1 MIVDRL
7 EIVITKL
14 SYKLFSF
21 VPASWLLT
29 IIAGLI
35 VAIFLLIFALVF
47 EGIATYVER
56 KVAGD
61 IQVRYGPNRVGPYGF
76 LQWVADGLKLF
87 FKEDLIPASAD
98 SILFRIAP
106 YVVFTGSFVCFAVLP
121 FSEGWLASRINVGVL
136 FIIAMTSLV
145 VTGIAMA
152 GWGQGNKWGLLGG
165 MRSVAQLV
173 SYEVTVGLS
182 LIVPVLTIGSLD
194 LQTAVLN
201 QGKGWGILGWNI
213 FHDPF
218 TFIAFFIYFTAAIA
232 ECNRTPFDLPEG
244 ESELVA
250 GYFTE
255 YSGFR
260 FAFFFMAEYG
270 DIFVVSALA
279 TTLFLGG
286 WHVPIIEPYINIPF
300 LRNLLQA
307 SVFVGKV
314 FVLVLIMMW
323 VRWTYPRLRIDQ
335 LMALNWKRLIPAALI
350 MIFGIAGWNL
360 LFDGKG
366 IFELIGII

>member
-1 MIVDRL
+1 MIVDRIEVL
-7 EIVITKL
+7 IAKL
-14 SYKLFSF
+14 SYKLFSA
-21 VPASWLLT
+21 VPSAWFQTFL
-29 IIAGLI
+29 AGII
-35 VAIFLLIFALVF
+35 VAVFLLVFALVF

-76 LQWVADGLKLF
+76 LQWVADGIKLF

-98 SILFRIAP
+98 GLLFRIAP
-106 YVVFTGSFVCFAVLP
+106 YIVFAGSFVCFAALP
-121 FSEGWLASRINVGVL
+121 FSEGWLASRLNVGVL
-136 FIIAMTSLV
+136 FLIAMTSV
-145 VTGIAMA
+145 VVAGIAMA
-152 GWGQGNKWGLLGG
+152 GWSQGNKWGILGG

-182 LIVPVLTIGSLD
+182 LIVPILTIGSLD
-194 LQTAVLN
+194 LQSAVLK
-201 QGKGWGILGWNI
+201 QGKGWGILGWTI

-218 TFIAFFIYFTAAIA
+218 TFITFFIYFTAAIA

-270 DIFVVSALA
+270 DMFVVSALA
-279 TTLFLGG
+279 TSLFLGG
-286 WHVPIIEPYINIPF
+286 WHVPIIESYIKIPI
-300 LRNLLQA
+300 LRNVLEA
-307 SVFVGKV
+307 CVFVGKV
-314 FVLVLIMMW
+314 FILVLIMMW

-335 LMALNWKRLIPAALI
+335 LMSLNWKRLIPAVFI
-350 MIFGIAGWNL
+350 MIFGVGMWNII
-360 LFDGKG
+360 FDGKG